1 MSANSEDAIRES
13 YVLIL
18 KLLERTRQRKIE
30 WTSGDTLLK
39 VPRGA
44 LRPETEYRYQAELGS
59 NLVATVWEDDHS
71 IGFQLVELDLHAN
84 PPEPYVLMPPPT
96 EPKGEVLSICL
107 DKHEAGLGKL
117 TDESIVYEE
126 LAALLSLIRRAPV
139 QSDVRIEQAKNYLD
153 ELAS

>member
-13 YVLIL
+13 YLLII
-18 KLLERTRQRKIE
+18 KLLERTRERKIE
-30 WTSGDTLLK
+30 WTCGAPLLK
-39 VPRGA
+39 VARGA
-44 LRPETEYRYQAELGS
+44 PKAETEHRFQTELG
-59 NLVATVWEDDHS
+59 NDLVATVWEDDHS
-71 IGFQLVELDLHAN
+71 LGFNLADSQAG
-84 PPEPYVLMPPPT
+84 PPEPALLMPPPAA
-96 EPKGEVLSICL
+96 PRGEVLSIRL

-126 LAALLSLIRRAPV
+126 LAALLALIRHAPV